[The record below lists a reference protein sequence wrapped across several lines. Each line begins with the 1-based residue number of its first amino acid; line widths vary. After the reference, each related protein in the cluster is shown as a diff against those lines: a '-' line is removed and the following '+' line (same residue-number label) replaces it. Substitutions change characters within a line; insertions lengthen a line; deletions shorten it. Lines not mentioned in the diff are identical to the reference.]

1 MFKGKKTVNNRVSAH
16 AARLI
21 ANCIITY
28 NSVVLNSVYEK
39 MAKDGVAQE
48 VIKKF
53 ASISPIAW
61 AHLLF
66 TGRYS
71 FKKNSGDIDVEVMA
85 KMLEQHLKRSFWKT
99 S

>member
-1 MFKGKKTVNNRVSAH
+1 MV
-16 AARLI
+16 
-21 ANCIITY
+21 
-28 NSVVLNSVYEK
+28 
-39 MAKDGVAQE
+39 KDGVAQE
-48 VIKKF
+48 IIEKF
-53 ASISPIAW
+53 ARISPIAW
-61 AHLLF
+61 ANLLF